1 MGIELV
7 RYRKSVSWPPRLSRC
22 WSSDR
27 RLPVQPVS
35 TIIYLQTKYFPSLPL
50 GLNIL
55 CCWCCLMLLDAL
67 LSLSN
72 LSAAV
77 CSWPRCCPRLSLAS
91 RAPALLSPPVLAA
104 GCFTSFVFFAT
115 ISSGLDYLC
124 SMMIYRT
131 EFQPIPRQCEAVSCT
146 WHGHQPH
153 FEAIIICKVWHCRK
167 LNQFSPNPPLWPA
180 A

>member
-1 MGIELV
+1 MA
-7 RYRKSVSWPPRLSRC
+7 SSTAPPRLSRC

-55 CCWCCLMLLDAL
+55 CCWC
-67 LSLSN
+67 
-72 LSAAV
+72 SAAWCCWCSAVLVQFV
-77 CSWPRCCPRLSLAS
+77 CCCLLMTPFCPRLSLAS

-104 GCFTSFVFFAT
+104 GCFTSFVSFAT

-131 EFQPIPRQCEAVSCT
+131 EFQPIPRQSEAVSCT